1 MTAKDDFV
9 NCNSMKEIGEE
20 NTGNVVII
28 KVSTKNL
35 AGKKVGSERESV
47 SPTPPPPIFAIST
60 AYITLKNTKKLSF
73 YQCFGSGFIDSGSGS
88 RSKQGLIK
96 SVSNSDL
103 DPKHCFLR
111 RPEETFENSCVS
123 PRADLKVINS

>member
-35 AGKKVGSERESV
+35 AGKKVGSERESG
-47 SPTPPPPIFAIST
+47 SPTPPPPHFCH
-60 AYITLKNTKKLSF
+60 F
-73 YQCFGSGFIDSGSGS
+73 DS
-88 RSKQGLIK
+88 LYY
-96 SVSNSDL
+96 
-103 DPKHCFLR
+103 
-111 RPEETFENSCVS
+111 T
-123 PRADLKVINS
+123 